1 MKFLYAIA
9 AATMAIAPS
18 SALPI
23 HRNYNPQHRPS
34 SPPLPAKVSTIGLP
48 PSIPAE
54 LKSVIFV
61 DEDTSKMDAVDA
73 ESRGP
78 RQMAHIEFDVTTFVL
93 PPSTDVEV
101 INAIIAKFSPPKSDV
116 PVTPAHIP
124 STEAFMAAY
133 RKEAA
138 LRGLHPHYRRPS
150 AYPHSSVAAATA
162 AAAAI
167 RNNGIVSHRPQHRKL
182 ASVAAAA
189 RAFACHKYRTAATT
203 TNKMNMQTLSTSWMK
218 MPWGVRL
225 VLWFS
230 MCFTASLVIVAGVVS
245 LFHLA
250 FGSRLPGSIR
260 LEVNEQ
266 ERNPK
271 ETRAVAAAPSVDEK
285 SAAMG
290 AFSDIEREAETKS
303 QN

>member
-23 HRNYNPQHRPS
+23 HRNYTPQHRSS
-34 SPPLPAKVSTIGLP
+34 SPPLPARVSTIGLP

-61 DEDTSKMDAVDA
+61 DEDTSKMDAVDV

-78 RQMAHIEFDVTTFVL
+78 RKTAHIEFDVTTFVL

-162 AAAAI
+162 VAAAMK
-167 RNNGIVSHRPQHRKL
+167 NNGIVSHRPYHRKL
-182 ASVAAAA
+182 AGVAAAA

-203 TNKMNMQTLSTSWMK
+203 TKKMNMQTLITSWMK
-218 MPWGVRL
+218 MPWAIRL
-225 VLWFS
+225 VLWVS
-230 MCFTASLVIVAGVVS
+230 MCFTVSLVIVTGVVA

-250 FGSRLPGSIR
+250 FASRLPGSIR
-260 LEVNEQ
+260 LEDNDQ
-266 ERNPK
+266 ERSPK
-271 ETRAVAAAPSVDEK
+271 ETRAVAAAPPVDEK

-303 QN
+303 QQ